1 MTRLVRSI
9 WRAQMKELMSRGA
22 VKRGPRLLAGLLRQM
37 SSQDPCRLL
46 GEPWAGARY
55 DCRGALVNHGE
66 CGCISFGG
74 HRVDEA
80 IEREVLRVLSPGAT
94 RRGPIGPVRHEVAGL
109 LLEVKGQGVRV
120 ESRVICL

>member
-22 VKRGPRLLAGLLRQM
+22 VKRGPSLLAGLLLC
-37 SSQDPCRLL
+37 DKCRRKIHVAYS
-46 GEPWAGARY
+46 GSHGQVPRY
-55 DCRGALVNHGE
+55 DCREALVNHGE

-94 RRGPIGPVRHEVAGL
+94 RRGPSDRCVTR
-109 LLEVKGQGVRV
+109 
-120 ESRVICL
+120 